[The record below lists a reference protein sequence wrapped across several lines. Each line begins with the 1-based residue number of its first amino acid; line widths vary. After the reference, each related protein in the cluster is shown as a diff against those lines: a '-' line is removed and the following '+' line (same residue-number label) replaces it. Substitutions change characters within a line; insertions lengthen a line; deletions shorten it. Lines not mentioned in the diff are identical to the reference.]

1 MTGKSATL
9 RNTLTIELP
18 LSARVPEP
26 LRDAQYVRYVLA
38 GTLYSRGMISGRHAR
53 SLTGDDRRAFEENMA
68 KYGFPLMPDDEESV
82 VQELN
87 ARV

>member
-1 MTGKSATL
+1 MTGKSAAL

-38 GTLYSRGMISGRHAR
+38 GTLYSRGMISGRDAR

-68 KYGFPLMPDDEESV
+68 KYGFPLMPDDEESIA
-82 VQELN
+82 QELN
-87 ARV
+87 ARI

>member
-1 MTGKSATL
+1 MATL

-18 LSARVPEP
+18 PSARIPEP
-26 LRDAQYVRYVLA
+26 LRDTQYVRYVLA
-38 GTLYSRGMISGRHAR
+38 GTLYSRGLISGKDAR

-82 VQELN
+82 HQELT
-87 ARV
+87 ARI